1 MECLRCQQH
10 NNERIHMNISDL
22 SGTAGAAWGGN
33 EMHAMSGASSYV
45 PSANTSSSTDIFA
58 QMRNAI
64 KQSTQDFKSL
74 KSALNSNDLAGAT
87 QAFASVKQ
95 DIQNIS
101 TNTGGKNPF
110 AANSPIGKDF
120 QVLGAALQSGDLR
133 AAQQAFAQ
141 FRQDIKSAGHAARV
155 GRHGGAGNDH
165 DGDDGGSA
173 SGTSSTTNASGTGSG
188 GLNLVA

>member
-1 MECLRCQQH
+1 
-10 NNERIHMNISDL
+10 MNISDL
-22 SGTAGAAWGGN
+22 SGAAGASWGGN

-45 PSANTSSSTDIFA
+45 PSANASSTTDIFA

-64 KQSTQDFKSL
+64 KQSSQDFKSL
-74 KSALNSNDLAGAT
+74 KSALSSNDLAGAN

-95 DIQNIS
+95 DIQNLS
-101 TNTGGKNPF
+101 TNTGGKSPF

-120 QVLGAALQSGDLR
+120 QALGAALQSGDLK
-133 AAQQAFAQ
+133 AAQQAFTQ

-165 DGDDGGSA
+165 DNDDGGSVSSTSSTPTA
-173 SGTSSTTNASGTGSG
+173 SGTNSGS
-188 GLNLVA
+188 LNLVA